1 VRKKRGGLADIY
13 AFSPA
18 CQLLK
23 VIQQRL
29 FMNKLKR
36 LPRPIELSAGYID
49 GLNLIADDLEQR
61 ADALR
66 GHARQ
71 IRHHA
76 ANLESAAA
84 VLRKNRSS
92 RSKTVQTIA
101 LSRQRP

>member
-1 VRKKRGGLADIY
+1 
-13 AFSPA
+13 
-18 CQLLK
+18 
-23 VIQQRL
+23 
-29 FMNKLKR
+29 
-36 LPRPIELSAGYID
+36 
-49 GLNLIADDLEQR
+49 LNLIADDLEQR